1 MGKMKTKTETVKT
14 SADAGKANSVQK
26 LEARESSLHS
36 GVKGKRVLDRKLVE
50 KPDELTRPTE
60 GVSFV
65 EFMESLNL
73 HELDLE
79 REPDPGRDVQL

>member
-1 MGKMKTKTETVKT
+1 M
-14 SADAGKANSVQK
+14 
-26 LEARESSLHS
+26 
-36 GVKGKRVLDRKLVE
+36 LDRKLIE
-50 KPDELTRPTE
+50 EPDELTRPIE

-79 REPDPGRDVQL
+79 REPDIGRVVQL